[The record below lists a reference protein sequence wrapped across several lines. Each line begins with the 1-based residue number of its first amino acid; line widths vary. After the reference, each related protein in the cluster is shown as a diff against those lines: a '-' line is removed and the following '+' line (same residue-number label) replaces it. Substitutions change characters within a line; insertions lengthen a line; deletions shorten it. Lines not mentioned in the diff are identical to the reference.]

1 MELYMLNKF
10 LSVTYRLAR
19 RNLSKTVHNFG
30 LSSTQADILLY
41 LADNPELNQKQLATA
56 MVLDPSLIG
65 RDISKLEDKNLVRR
79 RIDPQDSRSRIL
91 ILSQEGIEI
100 VSVLREK
107 LTKWWKDNLG
117 KFLDIPTED
126 FFQIM
131 SEMYLSTK
139 KENN

>member
-1 MELYMLNKF
+1 MLNKF

-30 LSSTQADILLY
+30 LSSTQADMLLY

-79 RIDPQDSRSRIL
+79 RIDPQDSRSRVL
-91 ILSQEGIEI
+91 ILSQEGIKI
-100 VSVLREK
+100 VSVLRDK

>member
-1 MELYMLNKF
+1 M
-10 LSVTYRLAR
+10 
-19 RNLSKTVHNFG
+19 
-30 LSSTQADILLY
+30 LLY

-79 RIDPQDSRSRIL
+79 RIDPQDSRSRVL
-91 ILSQEGIEI
+91 ILSQEGIKI
-100 VSVLREK
+100 VSVLRDK

>member
-1 MELYMLNKF
+1 MLNKF

-91 ILSQEGIEI
+91 ILSQEGIKI
-100 VSVLREK
+100 VSVLRDK

>member
-1 MELYMLNKF
+1 MLNKF

-65 RDISKLEDKNLVRR
+65 RDISKLESKNLILR

-100 VSVLREK
+100 VSVLRDK

>member
-1 MELYMLNKF
+1 MLNKF

-91 ILSQEGIEI
+91 ILSQEGIKI

>member
-30 LSSTQADILLY
+30 LSSTQADMLLY

-79 RIDPQDSRSRIL
+79 RIDPQDSRSRVL
-91 ILSQEGIEI
+91 ILSQEGIKI
-100 VSVLREK
+100 VSVLRDK

>member
-1 MELYMLNKF
+1 MLNKF

-79 RIDPQDSRSRIL
+79 RIDPQDSRSRVL
-91 ILSQEGIEI
+91 ILSQEGIKI
-100 VSVLREK
+100 VSVLRDK

-131 SEMYLSTK
+131 SEMYSSTK